1 MRRALMGLA
10 IVLGCQMGDVALAA
24 DKSWAEIL
32 GAPKGEIPAPQ
43 PSVRWRLDVGD
54 AMKFAQAENR
64 PLFVTMRCLPCKQ
77 CSAFDKNVFEA
88 GPEISPL
95 LKQFV
100 TVRLTDA
107 QAIDLRMFPIEGFQD
122 FDLSW
127 WGWFLSPEGKVY
139 GVFGGRDEVSDE
151 TRISVPALAA
161 TLKRVLAHHYDPR
174 RPGWD
179 IDGPAPTLQGSP
191 KSPKDLPGYESWHK
205 RGGPE
210 AKAQTCV
217 HGHQVGQIFPQR
229 AVWLKQFDKRHDLDI
244 WPLPENVGITVD
256 RDHGLRVTKVAPGS
270 TAEMAGIEPGDEL
283 AAAGGRKLF
292 SQADFRGV
300 LHRGPRGA
308 ETIDVYW
315 LRDGQVKSG
324 QLDVSDGWRKTVLDW
339 RMSVSQGN
347 VGADPDWF
355 FPLAVNS
362 AKRKALGL
370 PEQGMAVEPY
380 MGSNLTGRA
389 YDAGLRP
396 KDVITAV
403 DGQSPNVAGR
413 AFLVWFRMGHEPGD
427 DVTLTVKD
435 PQGRERKIAYRLG
448 AAPE

>member
-10 IVLGCQMGDVALAA
+10 IVLGIQIGDVAFAV
-24 DKSWAEIL
+24 DKPWAEIL
-32 GAPKGEIPAPQ
+32 GAPKGQIPPPQ
-43 PSVRWRLDVGD
+43 PSVRWRLDLGD
-54 AMKFAQAENR
+54 AMKVAQAENR

-77 CSAFDKNVFEA
+77 CSAFDKNVFEG
-88 GPEISPL
+88 GPELSPL
-95 LKQFV
+95 LGQFV

-107 QAIDLRMFPIEGFQD
+107 QAIDLRMFPMEGFQD

-161 TLKRVLAHHYDPR
+161 TLRRVLAHHYDPR
-174 RPGWD
+174 RTGWD
-179 IDGPAPTLQGSP
+179 IDGPAPALEGNART
-191 KSPKDLPGYESWHK
+191 PKDLPGYKSWHK

-217 HGHQVGQIFPQR
+217 HCHQVGEIFRQP
-229 AVWLKQFDKRHDLDI
+229 AVDLKQFDKRHDLDI
-244 WPLPENVGITVD
+244 WPLPENVGLTVD

-270 TAEMAGIEPGDEL
+270 AAEMAGIEPGDEL
-283 AAAGGRKLF
+283 AAVGGRKVF

-308 ETIDVYW
+308 GSIDVYW

-324 QLDVSDGWRKTVLDW
+324 TLNVADGWRKTVLDW

-347 VGADPDWF
+347 VGAGPDF
-355 FPLAVNS
+355 FPLAFD
-362 AKRKALGL
+362 AGKRKARAV
-370 PEQGMAVEPY
+370 PEHTMAVEPY
-380 MGSNLTGRA
+380 LWPKSA
-389 YDAGLRP
+389 AQEAGLRGS
-396 KDVITAV
+396 DCVVAV
-403 DGQSPNVAGR
+403 DGESPDLAGR
-413 AFLVWFRMGHEPGD
+413 GFLVWFRQRHEPGD
-427 DVTLTVKD
+427 EVTLTVKD
-435 PQGRERKIAYRLG
+435 AQGKERKVAYRLSADG
-448 AAPE
+448 